1 MKKIFILII
10 SLVVLTTSAWAQEQE
25 ESINRDAITGEIFA
39 TLSTDAVNHF
49 IDDINKDLTVK
60 VPSLSMETIKDLAKK
75 GVNLDFAGIGNDLLR
90 KVFHEI
96 VTNTQIMG
104 KLLFLAVLCT
114 LLKNLQNSFNHSS
127 IALLAYSVCFVFLSV
142 IALTAFYHALQI
154 AASTIDS
161 MVTFMEA
168 LLPLMITLL
177 AGVGAL
183 TTASL
188 FSPLMLIV
196 IGTISTMVKGVVF
209 PLLMIS
215 AGLECTNYIAD
226 KYKLSNLTALLK
238 QGSMMFLGF
247 MMVLFIG
254 IITIQGVTGGVADGL
269 TLRTAK
275 FATAS
280 FIPVVGKVFADT
292 VELAM
297 GAALLIKNS
306 IGIFGV
312 IVILTICLLPII
324 KMFSLVLIIK
334 VTGALIQPMGDE
346 RMAQCLMSIGNHLIL
361 AAGALLTVILMFFLA
376 ITMIVGAGSMA
387 VMLR

>member
-1 MKKIFILII
+1 MKKFFTIILYFF
-10 SLVVLTTSAWAQEQE
+10 LFTTNVYAEEVV
-25 ESINRDAITGEIFA
+25 NRDEIEAEVFS

-49 IDDINKDLTVK
+49 IDDINKDLTVT
-60 VPSLSMETIKDLAKK
+60 VPSLDIATIKKIAEK
-75 GVNLDFAGIGNDLLR
+75 GLDLDFTGIGNDIMR
-90 KVFHEI
+90 KIFHEI
-96 VTNTQIMG
+96 VTNAEIMG

-114 LLKNLQNSFNHSS
+114 LLRNLQNSFENSS
-127 IALLAYSVCFVFLSV
+127 IAMLAYSVCFVFLSV

-154 AASTIDS
+154 AAKTIDS

-168 LLPLMITLL
+168 ILPLMITLL

-183 TTASL
+183 TSASL
-188 FSPLMLIV
+188 FSPLMVIV
-196 IGTISTMVKGVVF
+196 VGMISNLVKTVVF

-226 KYKLSNLTALLK
+226 KYKLSNLTSLLK
-238 QGSMMFLGF
+238 QSSMVCLGF
-247 MMVLFIG
+247 MMVVFIG

-312 IVILTICLLPII
+312 IVIIMICLLPMI

-346 RMAQCLMSIGNHLIL
+346 RMAKCLMSIGNHLLL
-361 AAGALLTVILMFFLA
+361 AAGALLTVVLMFFLA
-376 ITMIVGAGSMA
+376 ITMIVGIGSMA

>member
-25 ESINRDAITGEIFA
+25 ESTNRDAITGEIFA

>member
-25 ESINRDAITGEIFA
+25 ESTNRDAITGEIFA

-60 VPSLSMETIKDLAKK
+60 VPWLSMETIKDLAKK

>member
-1 MKKIFILII
+1 MKNFFILII

>member
-1 MKKIFILII
+1 MKKVFTIMIYVFL
-10 SLVVLTTSAWAQEQE
+10 LTTHVYAQEEVVNQE
-25 ESINRDAITGEIFA
+25 EIEREVFS

-49 IDDINKDLTVK
+49 IDDINKDLTVT
-60 VPSLSMETIKDLAKK
+60 VPSLNMETIKRLALK
-75 GVNLDFAGIGNDLLR
+75 GLDLDFAGIGNDIMR
-90 KVFHEI
+90 KIFHEV
-96 VTNTQIMG
+96 VTNAEIMG

-114 LLKNLQNSFNHSS
+114 LLRNLQNSFENSS
-127 IALLAYSVCFVFLSV
+127 IAMLSYSVCFVFLSV

-154 AASTIDS
+154 AAKTIDS

-168 LLPLMITLL
+168 ILPLMITLL

-183 TTASL
+183 TSASL
-188 FSPLMLIV
+188 FSPLMVIV
-196 IGTISTMVKGVVF
+196 VGMISSLVKGVVF

-226 KYKLSNLTALLK
+226 KYKLSNLTSLLK
-238 QGSMMFLGF
+238 QSSMVCLGF
-247 MMVLFIG
+247 MMVIFIG

-312 IVILTICLLPII
+312 IVILTICLLPMI

-346 RMAQCLMSIGNHLIL
+346 RMAKCLMSIGNHLLL
-361 AAGALLTVILMFFLA
+361 AAGALLTVVLMFFLA
-376 ITMIVGAGSMA
+376 ITMIVGVGSMA

>member
-247 MMVLFIG
+247 MIVLFIG

>member
-1 MKKIFILII
+1 MKKFFILII
-10 SLVVLTTSAWAQEQE
+10 SLVVLTASAWAQEQE

-312 IVILTICLLPII
+312 IVILTICLLPMI